1 MDAARTAS
9 PKSTTLP
16 HAADPPS
23 TDLPRWREEI
33 QRATEAQLA
42 RAFEE
47 RRAATIALGATSPE
61 DGELL
66 AAIASLT
73 LRGGKRLRP
82 LLLVA
87 SFRAVSPDA
96 IWTRTLGACAALE
109 LFQTY
114 LLVHDDW
121 MDGDEQRRGGPS
133 VHAYF
138 RERTGDAH
146 LGSVLAILSGD
157 FASAM
162 AWELF
167 VECAQASGP
176 SGPAAIKTFGRIHHE
191 AVLGQAMDVR
201 GARDVAAMQR
211 LKTGGYTV
219 TGPLEIGA
227 LLAGGSPAALA
238 ALGRF
243 GAPLGE
249 AFQIKDDLL
258 GVFGDPART
267 GKPIGSDLRSGRRN
281 ALVRECERLLAAEE
295 RAALE
300 QVLGRED
307 ASDVEVAEIVRTLE
321 RAGIRARLEEKLA
334 GLLATALG
342 ELERGP
348 FADPGRAMLRDLAHA
363 IVHRDR

>member
-1 MDAARTAS
+1 MNAARTAS
-9 PKSTTLP
+9 PRGTTLP
-16 HAADPPS
+16 QDA
-23 TDLPRWREEI
+23 DLPGVRSWLEEI

-42 RAFEE
+42 RAFED
-47 RRAATIALGATSPE
+47 RRAAAVALGASSAE

-66 AAIASLT
+66 SAIASLT

-82 LLLVA
+82 ALLVA
-87 SFRAVSPDA
+87 AFRAVSPDA

-133 VHAYF
+133 VHAHF
-138 RERTGDAH
+138 RDRTGDDH
-146 LGSVLAILSGD
+146 LGSVLAILAGD
-157 FASAM
+157 FASAT

-167 VECAQASGP
+167 VECALACGP
-176 SGPAAIKTFGRIHHE
+176 GGLPAIRTFGRIHHE

-227 LLAGGSPAALA
+227 LLAGGSADAVEALR
-238 ALGRF
+238 RF

-258 GVFGDPART
+258 GVFGDPGRT

-281 ALVRECERLLAAEE
+281 ALVRECERLLPAEE
-295 RAALE
+295 RAAIE
-300 QVLGRED
+300 QALGHEGATD
-307 ASDVEVAEIVRTLE
+307 DEVERIAEALE
-321 RAGIRARLEEKLA
+321 RAGIRGRLEEKLH
-334 GLLATALG
+334 GLLQTALG
-342 ELERGP
+342 ELDRGP
-348 FADPGRAMLRDLAHA
+348 FADPGRAMLSDLAHA

>member
-1 MDAARTAS
+1 MNAARTAAARGTS
-9 PKSTTLP
+9 VPE
-16 HAADPPS
+16 HASLAWLD
-23 TDLPRWREEI
+23 EI
-33 QRATEAQLA
+33 QRAIETHLG
-42 RAFEE
+42 RVFEE
-47 RRAATIALGATSPE
+47 RSAAAIALGAGEPE
-61 DGELL
+61 DAELL
-66 AAIASLT
+66 SAIASLT

-82 LLLVA
+82 ALLVA
-87 SFRAVSPDA
+87 SFRAASPDA

-133 VHAYF
+133 LHAHF
-138 RERTGDAH
+138 RQRTGDAH

-167 VECAQASGP
+167 VDCALSCGP
-176 SGPAAIKTFGRIHHE
+176 GGHDAVRTFGRIHHE

-227 LLAGGSPAALA
+227 LLAGAGADVLSALA
-238 ALGRF
+238 RF
-243 GAPLGE
+243 GTPLGE

-281 ALVRECERLLAAEE
+281 ALLRECERLLPAEE
-295 RAALE
+295 RSELE
-300 QVLGRED
+300 RVVGDGSATEREIAD
-307 ASDVEVAEIVRTLE
+307 IAGKLE
-321 RAGIRARLEEKLA
+321 RAGIKYRIEERLA
-334 GLLATALG
+334 GLLGRSLA

-348 FADPGRAMLRDLAHA
+348 FAEPGRSMLRELAHA